1 MSSQGISGELFLSTN
16 VPSACQTCAERVL
29 TMSHIVDTVLTSD
42 GPGGWQLDQ
51 RSRRELGWA
60 WVYGHHKDF
69 GSLFLRQLVCHGRI
83 SLTTR
88 ELKKKFIQETD
99 VNYRKFI

>member
-1 MSSQGISGELFLSTN
+1 MSSQGISEELFLSAN
-16 VPSACQTCAERVL
+16 VLSACQTRAERAL
-29 TMSHIVDTVLTSD
+29 TMSHIAGAVLTSG

-60 WVYGHHKDF
+60 WVYGHHKEF
-69 GSLFLRQLVCHGRI
+69 GFLFLRQLVCHGRI

-88 ELKKKFIQETD
+88 KLKKKFIQETD
-99 VNYRKFI
+99 VNDRKFR